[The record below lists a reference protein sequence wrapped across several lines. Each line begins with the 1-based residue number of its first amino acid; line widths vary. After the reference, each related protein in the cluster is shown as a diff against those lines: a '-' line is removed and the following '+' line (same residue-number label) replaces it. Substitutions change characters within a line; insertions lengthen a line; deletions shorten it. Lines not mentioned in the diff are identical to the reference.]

1 MSLSKHNQLGQQES
15 LNLAMKPEDKP
26 VKDLAVPILKYKKPK
41 QAHPIVDHYQE
52 NTIPHHLLTV

>member
-1 MSLSKHNQLGQQES
+1 
-15 LNLAMKPEDKP
+15 MKPEDKP